1 MAWAGTSK
9 RRVQRLGCAAAVLA
23 FFAAPAASEDAPKL
37 PASATRLNAAAIV
50 ALYDGKTF
58 TFKSVTDYGI
68 ATGEVTYD
76 FKTNTNHG
84 TYQLGSRHGTFE
96 GAIRVSGDKFC
107 YKARGGDICNYVY
120 VDGDDIYEVKQS
132 GFVDSVKEP
141 LPPTPPA

>member
-1 MAWAGTSK
+1 MVWAGTLK
-9 RRVQRLGCAAAVLA
+9 WWTQRLACTAAALA
-23 FFAAPAASEDAPKL
+23 FFAAPAASEDTLQL
-37 PASATRLNAAAIV
+37 PASAKRLNAAAIV

-58 TFKSVTDYGI
+58 AFKSVTDFGI
-68 ATGEVTYD
+68 ATGEVSYD

-84 TYQLGSRHGTFE
+84 TYQLGPHHGTFS

-120 VDGDDIYEVKQS
+120 IDGADVYEVKQS
-132 GFVDSVKEP
+132 GFVDSVKHV